1 MAIQFNCPGCRQ
13 PVEVDDEWAGEH
25 VTCPFCQRVV
35 TAPAESTITTLQNN
49 LPPTARRLSPSGP
62 GGMIETGAAPPPRYN
77 RMAVAGFG
85 LGLAAIFLIV
95 LGQIMLQFVVDEMG
109 PNPTFEE
116 QQKKTME
123 LYSDPETRGR
133 MLMGLGSFCLSSVC
147 WLTGVIVSVIAVT
160 RKDLPGRRLAIA
172 GVTCSALIPLLF
184 CVGLLFG

>member
-35 TAPAESTITTLQNN
+35 TAPAESTITTLQND

-62 GGMIETGAAPPPRYN
+62 GGMVATGTAATPRYN
-77 RMAVAGFG
+77 RLAAVGFG
-85 LGLAAIFLIV
+85 LSLAAIFLLI

-109 PNPTFEE
+109 KNPTFEE

-123 LYSDPETRGR
+123 LYNDPESAGR
-133 MLMGLGSFCLSSVC
+133 MLLGLGSLGLSFVC
-147 WLTGVIVSVIAVT
+147 WLAGVIVSAIAAT
-160 RKDLPGRRLAIA
+160 RKDLPGHRLAIA
-172 GVTCSALIPLLF
+172 GITCSILIPLLF
-184 CVGLLFG
+184 CAGLLFG

>member
-1 MAIQFNCPGCRQ
+1 
-13 PVEVDDEWAGEH
+13 
-25 VTCPFCQRVV
+25 
-35 TAPAESTITTLQNN
+35 
-49 LPPTARRLSPSGP
+49 
-62 GGMIETGAAPPPRYN
+62 
-77 RMAVAGFG
+77 MAVVGFG
-85 LGLAAIFLIV
+85 LSLAAIFLLI
-95 LGQIMLQFVVDEMG
+95 LGQIMLRFVVDAMG

-147 WLTGVIVSVIAVT
+147 WLAGVIFSVIAVT

-172 GVTCSALIPLLF
+172 GVTCSTLIPLLF